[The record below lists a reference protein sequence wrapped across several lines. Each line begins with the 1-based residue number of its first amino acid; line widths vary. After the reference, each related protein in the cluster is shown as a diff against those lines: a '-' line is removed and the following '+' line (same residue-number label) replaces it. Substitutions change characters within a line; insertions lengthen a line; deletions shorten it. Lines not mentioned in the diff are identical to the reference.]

1 MTTANFLKKALMAA
15 TGATIVT
22 LAGGQEAEAVVF
34 NFGGS
39 NLTAPSISDAVGG
52 INYTATGFSTN
63 PFNPNDRNVV
73 RRSDGLGVQFSGF
86 LGSLENPQIDGAG
99 FDETLR
105 LAFNQIVTLTSASFS
120 GVGFFDE
127 VRLIVD
133 GVLFSSADIPGGNL
147 FDTDQGTFTGLS
159 ITGQVFDFTVT
170 DGNDD
175 YFLSSVEV
183 EPIPEPLTILGSLSA
198 LGMGAALKKKQQ
210 KKS

>member
-1 MTTANFLKKALMAA
+1 MSQLLRC
-15 TGATIVT
+15 
-22 LAGGQEAEAVVF
+22 AGGQEAEAVTI

-39 NLTAPSISDAVGG
+39 NLTAPSISDEVGG

-63 PFNPNDRNVV
+63 GNDRNVV
-73 RRSDGLGVQFSGF
+73 RRSGGLGVQSSGF

-120 GVGFFDE
+120 GVGDFTFPFIGRSNDE

-133 GVLFSSADIPGGNL
+133 GVLFGSADIPGGNL

-198 LGMGAALKKKQQ
+198 LGMGALLKKRQ